1 MKLRFWLLLIVAIL
15 GLGAAVY
22 YANTGGYTPA
32 GQPPL
37 ARFGQASFDQRFRAA
52 FGEAR
57 LLVLLSPT

>member
-1 MKLRFWLLLIVAIL
+1 MKIRLWLVIAAML
-15 GLGAAVY
+15 GLAAGVY
-22 YANTGGYTPA
+22 FANAGGHTPA

-37 ARFGQASFDQRFRAA
+37 ARFDQVSFDRQFHAA

>member
-1 MKLRFWLLLIVAIL
+1 MRHRFWLATVAIL
-15 GLGAAVY
+15 GLAAAVY
-22 YANTGGYTPA
+22 YANAGGHTPA

-37 ARFGQASFDQRFRAA
+37 ERFDQASFDRQFRAA

>member
-1 MKLRFWLLLIVAIL
+1 MKLRFWLLIVAIL

-22 YANTGGYTPA
+22 YANAGGHAPA

-37 ARFGQASFDQRFRAA
+37 AHFDQAGFDQQFRAA
-52 FGEAR
+52 FGETR

>member
-1 MKLRFWLLLIVAIL
+1 MKIRLWLVIAAIL
-15 GLGAAVY
+15 GLTAAVY
-22 YANTGGYTPA
+22 FANAGGYTPA

-37 ARFGQASFDQRFRAA
+37 ARFDQASFDQQFHAA

>member
-1 MKLRFWLLLIVAIL
+1 MKIRLWLVIAAIF
-15 GLGAAVY
+15 GLTAAVY
-22 YANTGGYTPA
+22 FANTGGHTPA

-37 ARFGQASFDQRFRAA
+37 ARFDQASFDREIQGA

>member
-1 MKLRFWLLLIVAIL
+1 MKVRFWLLIAAIL
-15 GLGAAVY
+15 ALAAAVY
-22 YANTGGYTPA
+22 YANAGGHTPA

-37 ARFGQASFDQRFRAA
+37 ARFDQAGFDRQFRAA

>member
-1 MKLRFWLLLIVAIL
+1 MKIRVWLVIAAIL
-15 GLGAAVY
+15 GLATAVY
-22 YANTGGYTPA
+22 FANTAGHTPA

-37 ARFGQASFDQRFRAA
+37 ARFEQANFDQQFHAA